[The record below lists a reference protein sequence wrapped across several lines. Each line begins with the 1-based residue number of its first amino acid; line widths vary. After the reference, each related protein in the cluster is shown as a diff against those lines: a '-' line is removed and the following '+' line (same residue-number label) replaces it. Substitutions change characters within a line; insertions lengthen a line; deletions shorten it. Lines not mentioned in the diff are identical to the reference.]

1 VRITTKL
8 ASDTRRRC
16 CCKWRRNIPVSE
28 NDLLMTLLSSLGN
41 SYPSLRT
48 KYTSYMDATNRKM
61 AIIMK
66 SFF

>member
-1 VRITTKL
+1 
-8 ASDTRRRC
+8 
-16 CCKWRRNIPVSE
+16 
-28 NDLLMTLLSSLGN
+28 MTLLSSLGN
-41 SYPSLRT
+41 SYPSLLT